1 MANLLREYIR
11 ELLAESIDPNI
22 MSQIDK
28 AEKLGIK
35 MELHVGGLYG
45 SVTVFDGHDH
55 IGGGDWEKPEG
66 GKCNGAEMVSSSGM
80 SHGLG
85 PLLYDVAIEASQG
98 LMSDRMEVSAEAEAV
113 WQRYM
118 TSRPDV
124 EVIQLDI
131 NNDYQLPQLTPDN
144 EYDDCEQVPAYD
156 MHKEDWHT
164 SPLSKMYK
172 KSGTPVIDELRS
184 RGILKDHGR

>member
-1 MANLLREYIR
+1 MKLLREYIR

-22 MSQIDK
+22 ISQIDK
-28 AEKLGIK
+28 IEKLGLKI
-35 MELHVGGLYG
+35 ELFTGAKYG
-45 SVTVFDGHDH
+45 SVTVFDGHDI
-55 IGGGDWEKPEG
+55 IGGVDWENPEG

-80 SHGLG
+80 SLGLG

-118 TSRPDV
+118 TSRPDI

-131 NNDYQLPQLTPDN
+131 NKDYQLPQLTPDN